1 MSIQATP
8 TDRRDAILAAAQEAF
23 SRYGYRRTSME
34 DVADLAGV
42 SRPLLYTHF
51 KNKAD
56 LFLQLAK
63 DLYERVIADVDAAWP
78 KTKSFEQGLVDS
90 ALAKSLPFYR
100 LLRASPHGAEL
111 WEEGGQVALD
121 LGAAMHARFIDL
133 IVSRLPKRKDARA
146 LARMVSRSVNG
157 IKSAAD
163 SEEELAADIRALAAA
178 VAKMI

>member
-1 MSIQATP
+1 MQSPP
-8 TDRRDAILAAAQEAF
+8 TDRRDAILAAAKEAF

-63 DLYERVIADVDAAWP
+63 DLYERVIADVDQAWP
-78 KTKSFEQGLVDS
+78 KSKPFEQGLADA
-90 ALAKSLPFYR
+90 ALAKSLLFFR
-100 LLRASPHGAEL
+100 LLRNSPHGAEL
-111 WEEGGQVALD
+111 WEEGGKVAFD
-121 LGAAMHARFIDL
+121 LGAAMNARFVDL

-146 LARMVSRSVNG
+146 LARMISRSVNG
-157 IKSAAD
+157 IKSGAE

-178 VAKMI
+178 VAKII